1 MANDNTLAT
10 QQDAMASETDSTPD
24 LPGTLRKSPYQNA
37 YTTVLDLIAAQ
48 SKQWAAE
55 EPAGDTLD
63 TALSVLET
71 LRSKVQTMH
80 DEPRDANTVGSWY
93 VGTSADGTRTAF
105 KSPTIPSE
113 KSASF
118 AKYVRVFG
126 KFHTENGASFRVKH
140 GIKADDTMVFSRKAS
155 V

>member
-80 DEPRDANTVGSWY
+80 DAPRSDNAVGSWY
-93 VGTSADGTRTAF
+93 VGVAADGKVSSF
-105 KSPTIPSE
+105 KSATVPSE

-118 AKYVRVFG
+118 AQYKRVFRM
-126 KFHTENGASFRVKH
+126 HTEGGAAFRVKY
-140 GIKADDTMVFSRKAS
+140 GIKADDVAIWNRSL
-155 V
+155 